1 MKEKFNNPI
10 RRKIF
15 LCELNSFSVQLQTT
29 SISIIHISHTNAN
42 SLNIY
47 VNTFIIIVPIHLPK
61 QEYMRMRVCRIDK

>member
-42 SLNIY
+42 SLNM
-47 VNTFIIIVPIHLPK
+47 
-61 QEYMRMRVCRIDK
+61 YM